1 MILLHTSDWHLGA
14 WEGELS
20 LREDQEHFIGQIVEI
35 VKEKHADAVLIAG
48 DVFDRAVASAE
59 AIGLYDKAMTALC
72 KECGVS
78 VYIIAGNH
86 DGAERLQS
94 CSGLLEKAG
103 LYICGEL
110 KADADPLPLGED
122 AELFLLPWITAE
134 KVRSV
139 YPAEKENVTD
149 VPSACAVA
157 AEHLRA
163 KFTPGKKHV
172 LLAHAFISAAELSD
186 SDRSAVVGLATQ
198 VSASTFEGFDYV
210 ALGHLHGH
218 QEPVKGRIVYS
229 GTPMAYSF
237 GREETQTKGVVLL
250 DTDAMAQEFVPLKP
264 LHKRTTIPG
273 TLEEILNGEVD
284 EETRNGYV
292 RLQVSDQYVGIS
304 ALQQLETKFPQ
315 LIEVSCPLFAGEEG
329 KVTLRPEELRG
340 FENTPS
346 EVFRKFCSDVMGCE
360 ADEELLAMFERAVE
374 TAEKEGR

>member
-35 VKEKHADAVLIAG
+35 VKTKHADAVLIAG

-139 YPAEKENVTD
+139 YPAEKESVTD

-198 VSASTFEGFDYV
+198 VSASTFEGFDYA

-250 DTDAMAQEFVPLKP
+250 DTDTMAQEFVPLKP
-264 LHKRTTIPG
+264 LHKRTTIEKK
-273 TLEEILNGEVD
+273 LDKILHDEYD
-284 EETRNGYV
+284 EETKKGFTKLIV
-292 RLQVSDQYVGIS
+292 TDKYVGFSTVVELKNIFEHPVEIIS
-304 ALQQLETKFPQ
+304 PVFESVTGSKPGDPPRQLELDDPMKVFGEFCRETMAKEPEEEW
-315 LIEVSCPLFAGEEG
+315 LTLFAKTVEAAEE
-329 KVTLRPEELRG
+329 E
-340 FENTPS
+340 
-346 EVFRKFCSDVMGCE
+346 DVQ
-360 ADEELLAMFERAVE
+360 
-374 TAEKEGR
+374 